1 MKFKAV
7 VIVAFAN
14 LLLLGCKPEPAQ
26 APAPSAQAVRGS
38 TSEANA
44 KTAQAPVSASPPT
57 ADVGR
62 RPDYPKLVVKT
73 FDGQQFDL
81 SKQRGKWVVVNYW
94 ATWCNPCLKEIPDL
108 DALDKARQDLVVI
121 GLAYEEIE
129 RADMEAFLKDHTIS
143 YPIAVIDVYNPPAD
157 FETPKGL
164 PMTYLIAPDGKVAS
178 RHLGP
183 VTSDELSAEIKA
195 AQARGNQAKAA
206 PAA

>member
-1 MKFKAV
+1 M
-7 VIVAFAN
+7 N
-14 LLLLGCKPEPAQ
+14 LLNAVALAGAVCLLAACEPEPASTP
-26 APAPSAQAVRGS
+26 APAAA
-38 TSEANA
+38 A
-44 KTAQAPVSASPPT
+44 PT
-57 ADVGR
+57 AAAPAKPAASEETPK
-62 RPDYPKLVVKT
+62 PDFPKLAVKT
-73 FDGQQFDL
+73 FDGQVFDL
-81 SKQRGKWVVVNYW
+81 AAHRGKWVVVNFW

-108 DALDKARQDLVVI
+108 DAMDKARVDVLVI

-129 RADMEAFLKDHTIS
+129 RADMEAFLKDHPMS

-183 VTSDELSAEIKA
+183 VTSEQLSAEIEA
-195 AQARGNQAKAA
+195 AATQAV